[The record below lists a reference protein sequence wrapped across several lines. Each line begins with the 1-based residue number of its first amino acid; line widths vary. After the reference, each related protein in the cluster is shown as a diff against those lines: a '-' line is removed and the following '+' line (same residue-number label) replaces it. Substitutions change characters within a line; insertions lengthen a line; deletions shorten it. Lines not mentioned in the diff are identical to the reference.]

1 MPKLSFRDC
10 KYKRKNSFRQN
21 FPGKIPDSAAKGML
35 RAIRPSNA
43 ATHGGR
49 AAAKTDT
56 VTASGPAIFRPE
68 MPRPGPAPKF
78 APKRPNNPVP
88 GRRNHSADRP
98 GAPASLPGS
107 FRATS
112 GQRAPSP
119 DNRPERPSPPV
130 PNDGFSEC
138 HRTGTPR
145 PSARPDQTP
154 GKRGR
159 PPRRSGFHPETVP
172 DKILRKTQIS
182 RPGRK
187 ARSEPAP
194 HPPRMPLEK
203 QTPPAAG
210 PEVSRIYPGIG
221 LPPKPGPDQR
231 TLNPSSART
240 GMGRLA

>member
-1 MPKLSFRDC
+1 MPELSFRDC

-21 FPGKIPDSAAKGML
+21 FPGKIPVSAAKGML

-43 ATHGGR
+43 TPHGGR

-56 VTASGPAIFRPE
+56 ATASGPAIFRPE

-78 APKRPNNPVP
+78 TPKRPNNPVP

-172 DKILRKTQIS
+172 DKILRKTQVA
-182 RPGRK
+182 RPAERPVPN
-187 ARSEPAP
+187 RLRT
-194 HPPRMPLEK
+194 HPECPLEK

>member
-21 FPGKIPDSAAKGML
+21 FPGKIPDFAVKGML

-43 ATHGGR
+43 APHGGR

-88 GRRNHSADRP
+88 GRRNHSTDRP

-112 GQRAPSP
+112 GQRAPFP
-119 DNRPERPSPPV
+119 DNRPERPSPLV
-130 PNDGFSEC
+130 PNESFSEC

-187 ARSEPAP
+187 ARP
-194 HPPRMPLEK
+194 K
-203 QTPPAAG
+203 G
-210 PEVSRIYPGIG
+210 PF
-221 LPPKPGPDQR
+221 
-231 TLNPSSART
+231 RT
-240 GMGRLA
+240 GSAPTPNASSKNRHPRPQGRRCREFIRESGSRRNRDRISGP

>member
-1 MPKLSFRDC
+1 MPELSFRDC

-21 FPGKIPDSAAKGML
+21 FPGKIPVSAAKGML

-43 ATHGGR
+43 APHGGR

-56 VTASGPAIFRPE
+56 ATASGPAIFRPE

-88 GRRNHSADRP
+88 GRRNHSTDRP

-130 PNDGFSEC
+130 PNDGFSIIAKSKCSLYKKRNVSNLWQNEM
-138 HRTGTPR
+138 RTKNHT
-145 PSARPDQTP
+145 T
-154 GKRGR
+154 
-159 PPRRSGFHPETVP
+159 T
-172 DKILRKTQIS
+172 I
-182 RPGRK
+182 
-187 ARSEPAP
+187 
-194 HPPRMPLEK
+194 
-203 QTPPAAG
+203 
-210 PEVSRIYPGIG
+210 
-221 LPPKPGPDQR
+221 
-231 TLNPSSART
+231 
-240 GMGRLA
+240 

>member
-1 MPKLSFRDC
+1 
-10 KYKRKNSFRQN
+10 
-21 FPGKIPDSAAKGML
+21 ML

-43 ATHGGR
+43 APHGGR

-159 PPRRSGFHPETVP
+159 PPRRSGFRPGTKSYGKRRSPGPAERPVPNRLRTHPECLSKNRHP
-172 DKILRKTQIS
+172 RPQGRRCREFIRESGSRRNRDRIS
-182 RPGRK
+182 
-187 ARSEPAP
+187 
-194 HPPRMPLEK
+194 
-203 QTPPAAG
+203 G
-210 PEVSRIYPGIG
+210 P
-221 LPPKPGPDQR
+221 
-231 TLNPSSART
+231 
-240 GMGRLA
+240 

>member
-1 MPKLSFRDC
+1 MPELSFRDC

-21 FPGKIPDSAAKGML
+21 FPGKIPVSAAKGML

-43 ATHGGR
+43 TPHGGR

-56 VTASGPAIFRPE
+56 ATASGPAIFRPE

-145 PSARPDQTP
+145 PSARPDQTS
-154 GKRGR
+154 GKRRSPAR
-159 PPRRSGFHPETVP
+159 P
-172 DKILRKTQIS
+172 K
-182 RPGRK
+182 
-187 ARSEPAP
+187 
-194 HPPRMPLEK
+194 
-203 QTPPAAG
+203 G
-210 PEVSRIYPGIG
+210 PF
-221 LPPKPGPDQR
+221 
-231 TLNPSSART
+231 RT
-240 GMGRLA
+240 GSAPTPNAPSKNRHPRPQGRRCREFIRESGSRRNRDRISGP

>member
-43 ATHGGR
+43 APHGGR

-56 VTASGPAIFRPE
+56 ATASGPAIFRPE

-98 GAPASLPGS
+98 GAPASFQAVSTQYPGNELHPLTTGRKGPLPLFQTTVSANAIG
-107 FRATS
+107 
-112 GQRAPSP
+112 
-119 DNRPERPSPPV
+119 PE
-130 PNDGFSEC
+130 
-138 HRTGTPR
+138 HPR

-172 DKILRKTQIS
+172 DKILRKTQVARPAERPVPNRLRTHPECLSKNRHPRPQGRRCREFIRESGSRRNRDRIS
-182 RPGRK
+182 
-187 ARSEPAP
+187 
-194 HPPRMPLEK
+194 
-203 QTPPAAG
+203 G
-210 PEVSRIYPGIG
+210 P
-221 LPPKPGPDQR
+221 
-231 TLNPSSART
+231 
-240 GMGRLA
+240 

>member
-1 MPKLSFRDC
+1 MPELSFRDC

-119 DNRPERPSPPV
+119 DNRPERPSPPPFQTTV
-130 PNDGFSEC
+130 SANAIGPEHPVLPPVRTRLPGNGAVRLAGPVSTQKPFRTKSSGKRRSPARPKGPF
-138 HRTGTPR
+138 RTGSAPTPNAPSKNRHPR
-145 PSARPDQTP
+145 PQ
-154 GKRGR
+154 GR
-159 PPRRSGFHPETVP
+159 RCREFIRESGSRRNRDRISGP
-172 DKILRKTQIS
+172 
-182 RPGRK
+182 
-187 ARSEPAP
+187 
-194 HPPRMPLEK
+194 
-203 QTPPAAG
+203 
-210 PEVSRIYPGIG
+210 
-221 LPPKPGPDQR
+221 
-231 TLNPSSART
+231 
-240 GMGRLA
+240 